1 MPPKTAFTS
10 NTTFGHEPLLS
21 EVLSDP
27 VIHAVM
33 ARDGVTE
40 EELRS
45 VITCA
50 QMKLQARARR

>member
-1 MPPKTAFTS
+1 MSPKTAFNS
-10 NTTFGHEPLLS
+10 NITFGHEPDLS

-40 EELRS
+40 EELLS

-50 QMKLQARARR
+50 QMKLQARGRR